1 MFLADEVEE
10 PGEQIRA
17 DGMRAQIHA
26 ERTKSRLVEVPLLRV
41 LVLCEGSAHGGIG
54 RAELPDDLLHG
65 TANLS

>member
-41 LVLCEGSAHGGIG
+41 LVLCEGSAHGGA
-54 RAELPDDLLHG
+54 RNPFAPAEVF
-65 TANLS
+65 NLISEV